1 MTTTT
6 ATASAP
12 AATATAST
20 TATASAPAAT
30 PTAPSLNSRVIA
42 LAHYAARAVLE
53 SVLVRHGLVFQESVT
68 LRVVAVAEAPVQRD
82 ALVGEVVDALK
93 ADPDDVHRTVAALAE
108 KGLVTAEGAVVRI
121 TDAGRELY
129 GRISAETREIS
140 ARIYAGIPE
149 EDLAVAGRVLTLVTE
164 RENAE
169 LAARNG

>member
-1 MTTTT
+1 MTIRTIRTD
-6 ATASAP
+6 
-12 AATATAST
+12 TAST
-20 TATASAPAAT
+20 PHSSPAT
-30 PTAPSLNSRVIA
+30 PLLNSRVLA

-53 SVLVRHGLVFQESVT
+53 SVLVRHGLVFQESVA
-68 LRVVAVAEAPVQRD
+68 LRVVAVAGAPVDRD

-93 ADPDDVHRTVAALAE
+93 ADPADAHRTVTGLAD
-108 KGLVTAEGAVVRI
+108 KGLVAAEGADVRM

-129 GRISAETREIS
+129 AALSAETQEIS